1 MSILITND
9 DGYTSP
15 GLRVL
20 HDVALEVF
28 GKDIIVVVPDRL
40 QSSSGMS
47 FTFHKPL
54 RVDKTHYDG
63 MQCFI
68 VSGTPADCVLLALK
82 HIVKKK
88 IDLVLSGINL
98 GMNAGLETLYSSG
111 TISAAIFAAISG
123 VQSIALSKH
132 VKEDTPF
139 SNSSNEIG
147 QIKSRLRFILGR
159 VKDRGLPPGVDILNI
174 NFPLKTTSKT
184 RIKAARTDKGVFIE
198 RVLKKKDPRGRGYYW
213 LYGDMRKNLDSNA
226 DLATLLRG
234 DIAVT
239 PVSLASIDEE
249 GLSNTEK
256 LFG

>member
-1 MSILITND
+1 MSVLITND

-20 HDVALEVF
+20 HDAATRVF
-28 GKDIIVVVPDRL
+28 GRDVIAVVPDRL

-63 MQCFI
+63 MPCYI

-82 HIVKKK
+82 HIVKRK

-111 TISAAIFAAISG
+111 TVSAAIFASISG
-123 VQSIALSKH
+123 VPSIAFSKH
-132 VKEDTPF
+132 VKEDLPL
-139 SNSSNEIG
+139 SNSPEELN
-147 QIKSRLRFILGR
+147 QIKTKLRFILGR
-159 VKDRGLPPGVDILNI
+159 VKNKGLPQGIDILNI
-174 NFPLKTTSKT
+174 NFPLKMTPKT
-184 RIKAARTDKGVFIE
+184 KIRIARTDKGVFIE

-213 LYGDMRKNLDSNA
+213 LYGDMRKNLDSEA

-239 PVSLASIDEE
+239 PIQLASTDET
-249 GLSNTEK
+249 GLLKTKE
-256 LFG
+256 LFT